1 MVTEDFEAAIDNAEN
16 ILKKENPLER
26 TEANAYS
33 SVIHASF
40 ERVKAMRKKGFSFV
54 QICKA
59 YEKSGLLPGN
69 SRAGS
74 FRQAFQRENIRRLK
88 ERELKKLVVDGKD
101 GDGKEQKTAVAAGE
115 DKSGKETNVESADAE
130 REREKERIRR
140 LTGTVVDTGL
150 GKIIKH
156 TDGSFE
162 Y

>member
-1 MVTEDFEAAIDNAEN
+1 
-16 ILKKENPLER
+16 
-26 TEANAYS
+26 
-33 SVIHASF
+33 
-40 ERVKAMRKKGFSFV
+40 MRKKGFSFV

-59 YEKSGLLPGN
+59 YEKSGILPEN
-69 SRAGS
+69 SRVGS
-74 FRQAFQRENIRRLK
+74 FRQAFQRENIRWLK